1 MRRSHLVPGIALYG
15 FALAACTA
23 TAPPPAAV
31 ASAVVAPEVELAT
44 PSRFGERTFTGAAGS
59 RTYRLFVPTAHDGW
73 AELPLLVMLHGCAQD
88 AADIAAGT
96 RMNQAAQERGLVMVY
111 PEQPASAN
119 PQRCWNWYLPEHR
132 ARDGGEAALIAGITR
147 EVMRS
152 HRIDARRVYV
162 AGISAG
168 GAMALVMA
176 ASYPDLYAAV
186 ASHSGVMFGAASDVA
201 GALAAMQGQGLD
213 PESGAAAVIDAMG
226 SARRPVP
233 ALVIH
238 GAADPLVNPDNAA
251 ATADQWVRAHRGIGV
266 STRSEPESEEI
277 ERNGRRATRFTYRD
291 AEGGVVV
298 ERWSIPGLAHAWSG
312 GAAAGSFTDPDGFDA
327 TREIVRFFLDHPR
340 R

>member
-1 MRRSHLVPGIALYG
+1 MRRSHLAPGIALYG

-23 TAPPPAAV
+23 TAPPAAV
-31 ASAVVAPEVELAT
+31 ASAALAPAAEPAT

-59 RTYRLFVPTAHDGW
+59 RTYRLFVPPAHDGR
-73 AELPLLVMLHGCAQD
+73 AELPLLVMLHGCVQD

-238 GAADPLVNPDNAA
+238 GAADPLVNPDNAE